1 MSRSRALSFLFC
13 LLLLLFGAGVAHA
26 AETGW
31 TLWKGDAIAGVV
43 GVRSWEGV
51 DRVGL
56 KRMAEVLGARSVVK
70 GDRLLVSFGKKSVEF
85 VLDAAAARANGGQIV
100 PLAAPVKAED
110 GEWWAENRGA
120 LRLFEGLL
128 SKPNTKV
135 RLRFAGTGPLP
146 DQAPIA
152 SPPEAAKP
160 PESSEPPPAV
170 YGPLPEIRSIRWSRS
185 PDRIRAVLD
194 LSARIEPEV
203 KLYPGAVEVTLP
215 AASSRSLPGVPSPYT
230 GDVTVGITQF
240 GDKTVVRFQHR
251 YETVKPFALHKPERF
266 VLDFSAKGAPEE
278 PKPEPNEPASSE
290 PAPTVGNGTVV
301 LPPSLSPAASPGKRK
316 DGKPFIVAVDAGHGG
331 HDPGAVSGGFREKD
345 INLRAANR
353 LLEVLREAG
362 MDGRL
367 TRKDDTYLRLGE
379 RTDLANRWDADLFV
393 SLHCNALPAGRHARG
408 VEIYLMA
415 LPTDK
420 DAMRLAMFENRELG
434 KNNEVQNADAKTNL
448 LLKIMGDMEQNA
460 KIGQSTSLAENLFG
474 TGRRAGLPMSRV
486 AQAPF
491 FVLRGAAM
499 PAVLIEMGY
508 LTEPEDRRLLNDPA
522 FIDRLVRSL
531 VSGMSAYLKTLNR

>member
-160 PESSEPPPAV
+160 PESSEPPSAV

-301 LPPSLSPAASPGKRK
+301 LPPSLPPAASPGKRK

>member
-301 LPPSLSPAASPGKRK
+301 LPPSLPPAASPGKRK

-531 VSGMSAYLKTLNR
+531 VSGMAAYLKTLNR